1 MEQLFRLQEE
11 ENKENLNVNNKYM
24 ELIKKYN
31 AKQSKEQQ

>member
-24 ELIKKYN
+24 ELIKKI
-31 AKQSKEQQ
+31 